1 METEKITFSER
12 VYAFCRKIPRGKV
25 TTYKEIA
32 RALGGKGQ
40 SYRAVGR
47 ALRENPYAPS
57 VPCHR
62 VVCSSGAVGGFKG
75 NTTSRFVQQKI
86 NLLTK
91 EGVKIRENKVD
102 LLKFLYRF

>member
-1 METEKITFSER
+1 METETITFSER
-12 VYAFCRKIPRGKV
+12 VYALCRQIPRGKV
-25 TTYKEIA
+25 TTYKELA

-47 ALRENPYAPS
+47 ALRENPYAPK

-62 VVCSSGAVGGFKG
+62 VVCSSGRIGGFKG
-75 NTTSRFVQQKI
+75 KTTTRFVQQKI

-91 EGVKIRENKVD
+91 EGVKISKNKVD
-102 LLKFLYRF
+102 LLKFQYIF